1 MASFMAKTE
10 IYRGRIK
17 GKAAVGYAMGLSD
30 SEIND
35 SYSETMDTVYVFSV
49 VVDCAKGTVVF
60 YNFLSAA
67 HTLISHSESN

>member
-1 MASFMAKTE
+1 MD
-10 IYRGRIK
+10 
-17 GKAAVGYAMGLSD
+17 LSD